1 MFLEIED
8 LKNSI
13 YNYQID
19 QITEGDDN
27 IPLQAI
33 SSAEQEVRSYLAA
46 NNKREWSDG
55 RLRYDLEAIFSASG
69 TARNA
74 LLVSHTATIAK
85 YYIVELCNADI
96 IYEQARE
103 RYDRAV
109 SWLKQLAKGEVNLD
123 TLPTLPEDDGGDTGT
138 DADTFPFV
146 YGSREKF
153 NHE

>member
-19 QITEGDDN
+19 QITDGDTN
-27 IPLQAI
+27 ITLQAI
-33 SSAEQEVRSYLAA
+33 ATAEQEVRSYLAGNA
-46 NNKREWSDG
+46 KKEWADG
-55 RLRYDLEAIFSASG
+55 RLRYDVDAIMNATG
-69 TARNA
+69 NDRNA
-74 LLVSHTATIAK
+74 LILSHTATIAK
-85 YYIVELCNADI
+85 YYIIELCNADI
-96 IYEQARE
+96 IYEVAKE

-109 SWLKQLAKGEVNLD
+109 NWLKDLAKGVINLD
-123 TLPTLPEDDGGDTGT
+123 TLPTMAEEPVDPDDESTY
-138 DADTFPFV
+138 PFF